1 MMQIFDIT
9 LPIYPGMLHWGR
21 TPEVTVVESIDAGDA
36 SNVTRWLVGA
46 HTGTHVDAPR
56 HFVNGATPVDRLD
69 LHTLIGPAAVLDL
82 TAVSGQIGAADLER
96 AGLGDARRVLMKTV
110 NSTIALRAAEKPA
123 EWVGLAPD
131 AARLLVDRGVLLVGT
146 DYLTIESP
154 ERTEGWDSHHVLLE
168 NQVVILEGADLSGV
182 DAGEYE
188 LVCLPAKFRD
198 ADGAFARTVL
208 IRR

>member
-1 MMQIFDIT
+1 MQIFDIT

-56 HFVNGATPVDRLD
+56 HFVNGATPVDQLD
-69 LHTLIGPAAVLDL
+69 LHTLIGPAIVLDL
-82 TAVSGQIGAADLER
+82 TQVQGQIGADDLEL
-96 AGLGDARRVLMKTV
+96 AGLGEARRVLMKTA
-110 NSTIALRAAEKPA
+110 NSTVALRATEKPA
-123 EWVGLAPD
+123 EWIGLAPD
-131 AARLLVDRGVLLVGT
+131 GAQLLLDRGVLIVGT

-154 ERTEGWDSHHVLLE
+154 ERTEGWDAHHILLE
-168 NQVVILEGADLSGV
+168 NQVVIMEGADLSEIE
-182 DAGEYE
+182 AGEYE

-198 ADGAFARTVL
+198 ADGSFARTVL

>member
-1 MMQIFDIT
+1 MQIFDIT

-56 HFVNGATPVDRLD
+56 HFVNGATPVDQLD
-69 LHTLIGPAAVLDL
+69 LHTLIGPATVLDL
-82 TAVSGQIGAADLER
+82 TAVRGQIGAPDLVQ
-96 AGLGDARRVLMKTV
+96 AGLDDAKRVLLKTE
-110 NSTIALRAAEKPA
+110 NSRVALRASEKPA

-131 AARLLVDRGVLLVGT
+131 GAQLLLDRGVLIVGT

-154 ERTEGWDSHHVLLE
+154 ERTDGWESHHILLE
-168 NQVVILEGADLSGV
+168 NQILILEGADLSMV
-182 DAGEYE
+182 EAGEYE
-188 LVCLPAKFRD
+188 LVCLPAKFKD
-198 ADGAFARTVL
+198 ADGSFARTVL
-208 IRR
+208 IRQ